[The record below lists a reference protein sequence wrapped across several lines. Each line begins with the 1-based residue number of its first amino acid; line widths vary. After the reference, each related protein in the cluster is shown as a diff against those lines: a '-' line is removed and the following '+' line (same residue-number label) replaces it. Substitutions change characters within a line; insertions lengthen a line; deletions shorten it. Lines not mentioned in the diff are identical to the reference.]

1 MPSSSTGLGERARER
16 GVGDEEWGV
25 ERAAEPNLECLLR
38 GVDLCRCVCECVC
51 VCVSVGVCVCVCVW
65 VCVCMHVCMCV
76 CAYVCDVLCMCML

>member
-38 GVDLCRCVCECVC
+38 GVDLCVYVCGGVCVHACVHVCVHMCVMYCACVC
-51 VCVSVGVCVCVCVW
+51 V
-65 VCVCMHVCMCV
+65 
-76 CAYVCDVLCMCML
+76 